1 MEGISR
7 FVVKKRKMIVMLTL
21 LLTVIFTVCFFNVKI
36 NYNMTAYLPEHAN
49 STVALDLMDAE
60 FGEAVPNCNVMMQDV
75 SILKAL
81 EIKEELE
88 SVEGIS
94 HVSWL
99 DDAVDLKV
107 PLEMQD
113 QDIVDDYYADGNA
126 LFSVTIDD
134 GQERAVTDRIKEL
147 WGEDAKL
154 SGSAVEQADSQ
165 RLAVS
170 QTLSAIVV
178 LGPLIILVLLLATT
192 SWVEPFIYL
201 TAIGAAVLINLG
213 SEIFRGEISYVTL
226 AVAPILQMAVSLD
239 YAVFLS
245 SAYEK
250 HRKKAP
256 NDAIAMLW
264 AMKESFKSILSSAL
278 TTIFGF
284 FALTMMEF
292 KIGPDMGISLVKG
305 VVLSLVSCMTFL
317 PAAILLLNKVID
329 KTRHRKFMPGFKG
342 AGKVA
347 VRLRIPT
354 FILVLLVSGICYIG
368 QANNRFTYGSGDA
381 AGNTDEAVAIK
392 ECFGQSNVMVVLVP
406 NTDRTKEKLLSKQ
419 IEEMDHVTSVISYAT
434 QVGAEIPPEYL
445 SEEIREN
452 FYGENYARIIIYSD
466 LPDEGKESFA
476 LVENVRNIAA
486 EYYGNDVYSCGQS
499 ANLYDMKNTVEKD
512 NKVVNIVTV
521 VAIYLILLFTMKS
534 WLLPILL
541 ILVIKCAIWVN
552 MSIPFFTDNSLIYL
566 GYLVVSTVQMGATI
580 DYAILLTDHYMINR
594 KKMSQKPAME
604 KTMGEVISSVLV
616 SSSILAIAGFA
627 LAIVTSNEMV
637 EALGI
642 LIGRGALIPLVLV
655 NLCLPALLF
664 FVDKLLPVTTY
675 RADFYDEPTVSKR
688 VLDEFDLD
696 MYYDGKTK
704 SDVKIQEEA
713 ENTDLEQERGSLL
726 GITGTGDYSD
736 KDDFDRI

>member
-1 MEGISR
+1 
-7 FVVKKRKMIVMLTL
+7 MLTL

-36 NYNMTAYLPEHAN
+36 NYNMTAYLPENAN
-49 STVALDLMDAE
+49 STIALDLMDAE
-60 FGEAVPNCNVMMQDV
+60 FGEAVPNCNVMMPDV
-75 SILKAL
+75 SVLEALKIKAQL
-81 EIKEELE
+81 EE
-88 SVEGIS
+88 VEGIS

-99 DDAVDLKV
+99 DDAADLKV
-107 PLEMQD
+107 PLEVQD
-113 QDIVDDYYADGNA
+113 ADIVDDYYADGNA
-126 LFSVTIDD
+126 LFSVTIED
-134 GQERAVTDRIKEL
+134 GQERAATDLIGEL
-147 WGEDAKL
+147 LGEDVKL

-170 QTLSAIVV
+170 QTLSAIAV
-178 LGPLIILVLLLATT
+178 LGPLIILVLLLAIT

-201 TAIGAAVLINLG
+201 TAIEAAVLINLG

-256 NDAIAMLW
+256 NDAIALIW
-264 AMKESFKSILSSAL
+264 AMKESFRSILSSAL
-278 TTIFGF
+278 TTVFGF
-284 FALTMMEF
+284 LALTMMEF
-292 KIGPDMGISLVKG
+292 KIGPDIRISLVKG
-305 VVLSLVSCMTFL
+305 VALSLVSCMTFL

-329 KTRHRKFMPGFKG
+329 KTRHRRFMPSFKG

-347 VRLRIPT
+347 VKLRIPT
-354 FILVLLVSGICYIG
+354 FVIVFLISGICYIG

-381 AGNTDEAVAIK
+381 AGNTEDAVAIK
-392 ECFGQSNVMVVLVP
+392 ECFGESNIMVVLVP
-406 NTDRTKEKLLSKQ
+406 DTDRTKETLLSRQ

-434 QVGAEIPPEYL
+434 QVGAAIPPQYL
-445 SEEIREN
+445 SEEIRES
-452 FYGENYARIIIYSD
+452 FYGEHYARIIVYSD

-476 LVENVRNIAA
+476 LVENVRALA
-486 EYYGNDVYSCGQS
+486 EEYYGDDVYSCGQS
-499 ANLYDMKNTVEKD
+499 ANLYDMKQTVEKD
-512 NKVVNIVTV
+512 NTVVNIVTI
-521 VAIYLILLFTMKS
+521 VAIYLTLLLTMKS

-552 MSIPFFTDNSLIYL
+552 MSIPFFTDSSLI
-566 GYLVVSTVQMGATI
+566 YLVVSTVQMGVTI
-580 DYAILLTDHYMINR
+580 DYAILLTDHYMLNR
-594 KKMSQKPAME
+594 KKMSQRPAME

-627 LAIVTSNEMV
+627 LAFVTSNEMV

-675 RADFYDEPTVSKR
+675 RADFYDGPVASEKL
-688 VLDEFDLD
+688 LDEFDLD
-696 MYYDGKTK
+696 VYYDGKTK
-704 SDVKIQEEA
+704 TEVQAPSETED
-713 ENTDLEQERGSLL
+713 TRWGQERDSLL
-726 GITGTGDYSD
+726 GTAGIQGYDD
-736 KDDFDRI
+736 KDDLGV

>member
-7 FVVKKRKMIVMLTL
+7 FVVKKRKMIVILTL
-21 LLTVIFTVCFFNVKI
+21 LLTVIFTICFFNVKI

-113 QDIVDDYYADGNA
+113 QDIVNDYYADGNV

-147 WGEDAKL
+147 WGEDVKL

-178 LGPLIILVLLLATT
+178 LGPLIILVLLFATT

-305 VVLSLVSCMTFL
+305 VVLSLISCMTFL

-329 KTRHRKFMPGFKG
+329 KTRHRKFMPSFKG

-347 VRLRIPT
+347 VKLRIPT
-354 FILVLLVSGICYIG
+354 FILVLLVSGVCYIG

-381 AGNTDEAVAIK
+381 AGNMEEAVAIK
-392 ECFGQSNVMVVLVP
+392 EYFGQSNIMVVLVP

-419 IEEMDHVTSVISYAT
+419 IEEMDYVTSVISYAT

-452 FYGENYARIIIYSD
+452 FYGKNYARIIIYSD

-476 LVENVRNIAA
+476 
-486 EYYGNDVYSCGQS
+486 
-499 ANLYDMKNTVEKD
+499 
-512 NKVVNIVTV
+512 
-521 VAIYLILLFTMKS
+521 
-534 WLLPILL
+534 P
-541 ILVIKCAIWVN
+541 
-552 MSIPFFTDNSLIYL
+552 MSLS
-566 GYLVVSTVQMGATI
+566 
-580 DYAILLTDHYMINR
+580 
-594 KKMSQKPAME
+594 
-604 KTMGEVISSVLV
+604 
-616 SSSILAIAGFA
+616 
-627 LAIVTSNEMV
+627 
-637 EALGI
+637 
-642 LIGRGALIPLVLV
+642 
-655 NLCLPALLF
+655 
-664 FVDKLLPVTTY
+664 
-675 RADFYDEPTVSKR
+675 
-688 VLDEFDLD
+688 
-696 MYYDGKTK
+696 
-704 SDVKIQEEA
+704 
-713 ENTDLEQERGSLL
+713 
-726 GITGTGDYSD
+726 
-736 KDDFDRI
+736 

>member
-1 MEGISR
+1 
-7 FVVKKRKMIVMLTL
+7 MIVMLTL

-36 NYNMTAYLPEHAN
+36 NYNMTAYLPENAN
-49 STVALDLMDAE
+49 STIALDLMDAE
-60 FGEAVPNCNVMMQDV
+60 FGEAVPNCNVMMPDV
-75 SILKAL
+75 SVLEALKIKAQL
-81 EIKEELE
+81 EE
-88 SVEGIS
+88 VEGIS

-99 DDAVDLKV
+99 DDAADLKV
-107 PLEMQD
+107 PLEVQD
-113 QDIVDDYYADGNA
+113 ADIVDDYYADGNA
-126 LFSVTIDD
+126 LFSVTIED
-134 GQERAVTDRIKEL
+134 GQERAATDLIGEL
-147 WGEDAKL
+147 LGEDVKL

-170 QTLSAIVV
+170 QTLSAIAV
-178 LGPLIILVLLLATT
+178 LGPLIILVLLLAIT

-201 TAIGAAVLINLG
+201 TAIEAAVLINLG

-256 NDAIAMLW
+256 NDAIALIW
-264 AMKESFKSILSSAL
+264 AMKESFRSILSSAL
-278 TTIFGF
+278 TTVFGF
-284 FALTMMEF
+284 LALTMMEF
-292 KIGPDMGISLVKG
+292 KIGPDMRISLVKG
-305 VVLSLVSCMTFL
+305 VALSLVSCMTFL

-329 KTRHRKFMPGFKG
+329 KTRHRRFMPSFKG

-347 VRLRIPT
+347 VKLRIPT
-354 FILVLLVSGICYIG
+354 FVIVFLISGICYIG

-381 AGNTDEAVAIK
+381 AGNTEDAVAIK
-392 ECFGQSNVMVVLVP
+392 ECFGESNIMVVLVP
-406 NTDRTKEKLLSKQ
+406 DTDRTKETLLSRQ

-434 QVGAEIPPEYL
+434 QVGAAIPPQYL
-445 SEEIREN
+445 SEEIRES
-452 FYGENYARIIIYSD
+452 FYGEHYARIIVYSD

-476 LVENVRNIAA
+476 LVENVRALA
-486 EYYGNDVYSCGQS
+486 EEYYGDDVYSCGQS
-499 ANLYDMKNTVEKD
+499 ANLYDMKQTVEKD
-512 NKVVNIVTV
+512 NTVVNIVTI
-521 VAIYLILLFTMKS
+521 VAIYLTLLLTMKS

-552 MSIPFFTDNSLIYL
+552 MSIPFFTDSSLI
-566 GYLVVSTVQMGATI
+566 YLVVSTVQMGVTI
-580 DYAILLTDHYMINR
+580 DYAILLTDHYMLNR
-594 KKMSQKPAME
+594 KKMSQRPAME

-627 LAIVTSNEMV
+627 LAFVTSNEMV

-675 RADFYDEPTVSKR
+675 RADFYDGPVASEKL
-688 VLDEFDLD
+688 LDEFDLD
-696 MYYDGKTK
+696 VYYDGKTK
-704 SDVKIQEEA
+704 TEVQAPSETED
-713 ENTDLEQERGSLL
+713 TRWGQERDSLL
-726 GITGTGDYSD
+726 GTAGIQGYDD
-736 KDDFDRI
+736 KDDLGV